1 MIKVQN
7 RWWMWSGEADLGFW
21 GALRTASV
29 NVVNDKILGEYAYGV
44 DLKTDSGT
52 YVITPKDG
60 VRRKAVF
67 YNLGKLG
74 FELSGAKY
82 TKATVAADGKSV
94 TLELENTQG
103 DGAYTPTVDL
113 TNLPESEWKVSVA
126 GSGSGS
132 DATADVAR
140 ADDGSATV
148 PLSLEGS
155 TATVT
160 ISTGDPDPS
169 PNPDDGSGDGSD
181 KADAG
186 TGKSTPLSATG
197 SDVTGLL
204 IVALAFI
211 VIGTTVLIRSRR
223 D

>member
-29 NVVNDKILGEYAYGV
+29 NVVNDKILGEYAYGA

-126 GSGSGS
+126 GSGSDS

-140 ADDGSATV
+140 ADDGSGA
-148 PLSLEGS
+148 
-155 TATVT
+155 
-160 ISTGDPDPS
+160 
-169 PNPDDGSGDGSD
+169 GSD
-181 KADAG
+181 KTDAG

>member
-126 GSGSGS
+126 GSGSDS

-140 ADDGSATV
+140 ADDGS
-148 PLSLEGS
+148 
-155 TATVT
+155 
-160 ISTGDPDPS
+160 
-169 PNPDDGSGDGSD
+169 GDGSD
-181 KADAG
+181 KTDAG

>member
-29 NVVNDKILGEYAYGV
+29 NVVNDKILGEYAYGA

-113 TNLPESEWKVSVA
+113 TNLSESEWKVSVA
-126 GSGSGS
+126 GSGSDS

-140 ADDGSATV
+140 ADDGS
-148 PLSLEGS
+148 
-155 TATVT
+155 
-160 ISTGDPDPS
+160 
-169 PNPDDGSGDGSD
+169 GDGSD
-181 KADAG
+181 KTDAG

>member
-126 GSGSGS
+126 GSGSDS

-140 ADDGSATV
+140 A
-148 PLSLEGS
+148 
-155 TATVT
+155 
-160 ISTGDPDPS
+160 
-169 PNPDDGSGDGSD
+169 DDGSGDGSD

-204 IVALAFI
+204 IVVLAFI

>member
-29 NVVNDKILGEYAYGV
+29 NVVNDKILGEYAYGA
-44 DLKTDSGT
+44 DLKTDGGT

-94 TLELENTQG
+94 TLEHSGRRRVHAHRRPDQ
-103 DGAYTPTVDL
+103 P
-113 TNLPESEWKVSVA
+113 A
-126 GSGSGS
+126 GKR
-132 DATADVAR
+132 V
-140 ADDGSATV
+140 
-148 PLSLEGS
+148 EG
-155 TATVT
+155 
-160 ISTGDPDPS
+160 
-169 PNPDDGSGDGSD
+169 
-181 KADAG
+181 
-186 TGKSTPLSATG
+186 LRRR
-197 SDVTGLL
+197 LR
-204 IVALAFI
+204 F
-211 VIGTTVLIRSRR
+211 RFRR
-223 D
+223 DRRRGACG

>member
-29 NVVNDKILGEYAYGV
+29 NVVNDKILGEYAYGA
-44 DLKTDSGT
+44 DLKTDGGT

-140 ADDGSATV
+140 ADDGS
-148 PLSLEGS
+148 
-155 TATVT
+155 
-160 ISTGDPDPS
+160 
-169 PNPDDGSGDGSD
+169 D

-204 IVALAFI
+204 IVVLAFI